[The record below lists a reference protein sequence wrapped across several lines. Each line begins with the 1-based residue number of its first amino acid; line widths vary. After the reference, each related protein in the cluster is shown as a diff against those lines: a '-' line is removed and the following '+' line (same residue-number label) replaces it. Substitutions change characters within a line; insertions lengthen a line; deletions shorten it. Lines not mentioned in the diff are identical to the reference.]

1 MFEKI
6 TAETLS
12 MNPFTKLGKDWALVT
27 AVDPDTGKSNPMT
40 VSWGGM
46 GVLWGKNVVT
56 VYIRPQRYTH
66 TILDKTDSFT
76 LSFYDMEQSGMRE
89 ALSLCGK
96 KSGRDMDKAEA
107 AGLHPV
113 PVQDGKFAWYE
124 ESELVFCCKIL
135 YSSAFDPEKI
145 PADIDV
151 SCYPGKDYHDVYIA
165 EIVQV
170 VKKKDE

>member
-76 LSFYDMEQSGMRE
+76 LSFYDMGQSGMRE

-113 PVQDGKFAWYE
+113 PVQDG
-124 ESELVFCCKIL
+124 
-135 YSSAFDPEKI
+135 
-145 PADIDV
+145 
-151 SCYPGKDYHDVYIA
+151 
-165 EIVQV
+165 
-170 VKKKDE
+170 